1 MKVECENLSEQLA
14 TPKLIRDLVR
24 DDKRRGEFMILIHD
38 DGAFVQVSCD
48 SDQVEGSNGG
58 SFVLE
63 YRESKNGR
71 LFHCTQSVSARE
83 VENIFL
89 DELDGRGSWR
99 NRYTWEP
106 IEGYGSTSSTG
117 GLHLPGVKK
126 LVWIFHL
133 SSCLLIPHI
142 LHIFGICMV
151 PRQDSALS
159 VPSIGASTMLWM
171 ESIAGQNMR
180 RYSGLDKKLR
190 VSC

>member
-38 DGAFVQVSCD
+38 DEAFVQVSCD

-117 GLHLPGVKK
+117 GLHLPGIKK
-126 LVWIFHL
+126 LVWILPLVFVLAYAAH
-133 SSCLLIPHI
+133 
-142 LHIFGICMV
+142 
-151 PRQDSALS
+151 A
-159 VPSIGASTMLWM
+159 AYLWHM
-171 ESIAGQNMR
+171 HGPPTGFCTKCTIYWGKHHVVDGKHCRAEHAPLQWSR
-180 RYSGLDKKLR
+180 
-190 VSC
+190 